1 MSKLKRKD
9 QAYINM
15 VRRSIDEAKQLERD
29 LYLDAVA
36 KKTARTVKI
45 ALITITIII
54 ILVLLA

>member
-1 MSKLKRKD
+1 MKRKD
-9 QAYINM
+9 QAYIDS
-15 VRRSIDEAKQLERD
+15 VRKSIDNTKELERN

-45 ALITITIII
+45 AFITTSIII